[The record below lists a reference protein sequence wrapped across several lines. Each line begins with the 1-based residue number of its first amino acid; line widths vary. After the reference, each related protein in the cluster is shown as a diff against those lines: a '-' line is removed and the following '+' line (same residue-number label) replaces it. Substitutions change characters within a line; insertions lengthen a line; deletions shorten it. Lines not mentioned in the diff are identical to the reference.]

1 MIPASGGGGG
11 RTGPSGAPSGR
22 SPTSDGSLRTRTRT
36 GATRMNAR
44 TANAI
49 AVTRQSK
56 AMASTVRTG
65 MNTSCPAELLAPKIP
80 LTSPRLRTNQRRRRP
95 RTLATSPVPMPASRP
110 NDSVSCQI
118 SVTTLDT
125 SSATAVTTRLTTTTR
140 LTRAAPSTSP
150 TAARRARTAR
160 GPRRPNDT
168 EAVDQPGSSV
178 IDRRNARRCP
188 DAGRHEDHGRRDRDD
203 DPPVEDRERTVGA

>member
-1 MIPASGGGGG
+1 
-11 RTGPSGAPSGR
+11 
-22 SPTSDGSLRTRTRT
+22 
-36 GATRMNAR
+36 MNAR

-56 AMASTVRTG
+56 AIASTVRTG

-80 LTSPRLRTNQRRRRP
+80 FTSPRLWTNQRVATVGP

-125 SSATAVTTRLTTTTR
+125 SSATPVTTRLMTTTR
-140 LTRAAPSTSP
+140 LTPSRPINEPDSGPASPYSTRPAA
-150 TAARRARTAR
+150 AA
-160 GPRRPNDT
+160 NDT

-178 IDRRNARRCP
+178 IDRRNAP
-188 DAGRHEDHGRRDRDD
+188 GAA
-203 DPPVEDRERTVGA
+203 RTPAVTRTTVAATATTTHP